1 MNYKIRVEKGP
12 DKGKE
17 FDLPEAG
24 ASLGRSHRNDI
35 AISDE
40 TLSRQ
45 HCRVFTVDGSLH
57 IADLA
62 TVNGSYVNGK
72 LIEGDT
78 PLQPGDLIAIGHTE
92 LRLSHPDGSF
102 DNLPM
107 SAPDPTPGPTVA
119 PAFSA
124 GAAVNTAPA
133 ADAPAS
139 AGTAS
144 APPQQPGAIDLGFRG
159 TEEAGAPAQQR
170 PVKNLR
176 TLAVNIAIGCAVLV
190 LIAGIARILLSKDA
204 PAEPQMVPLPEP
216 MPLAF
221 SYVKTEAS
229 VDNIFRYQMDLAE
242 DGTLTVSI
250 DDLGASRRVRKSAVL
265 KPESRRDL
273 TRKFELA
280 AFTTLEPL
288 YEGLPRE
295 NTWNASRISACLGGH
310 AATVEVRNHLGPNA
324 LRTLRE
330 ELETFGRN
338 ELGLWAFAMSR
349 EQLILRANE
358 ALENADRF
366 FAERDISR
374 ANLFNAIRAYESC
387 LSYLDSLE
395 PKPEAYDLAV
405 DGREKAMNL
414 LNEILDDLNWQAD
427 HGTNTRDWLAAQEAL
442 RTLLEYIPDRA
453 DDRYRAAE
461 KRLLDVES
469 RLRR

>member
-1 MNYKIRVEKGP
+1 M
-12 DKGKE
+12 
-17 FDLPEAG
+17 
-24 ASLGRSHRNDI
+24 
-35 AISDE
+35 
-40 TLSRQ
+40 
-45 HCRVFTVDGSLH
+45 
-57 IADLA
+57 
-62 TVNGSYVNGK
+62 
-72 LIEGDT
+72 
-78 PLQPGDLIAIGHTE
+78 
-92 LRLSHPDGSF
+92 
-102 DNLPM
+102 
-107 SAPDPTPGPTVA
+107 
-119 PAFSA
+119 
-124 GAAVNTAPA
+124 
-133 ADAPAS
+133 
-139 AGTAS
+139 
-144 APPQQPGAIDLGFRG
+144 
-159 TEEAGAPAQQR
+159 
-170 PVKNLR
+170 
-176 TLAVNIAIGCAVLV
+176 LV

-280 AFTTLEPL
+280 SFTTLEPL